1 MLEISKDRSTLIK
14 GIVITM
20 MVFLHL
26 FNKSNTD
33 LCTNL
38 LYICDEPFAK
48 WLSHACNPV
57 WFFVLLSGYGLAYT
71 YEKGNLKFTKQL
83 KRIFKLYMHYWI
95 ILAFFLFLGS
105 YLYPARY
112 PGSYA
117 KVLVNMTGWETN
129 YNYEMW
135 FLLPYSV
142 IALTS
147 QYIIYGIEKL
157 GYGKAVLL
165 TIFLSLAASYAVS
178 RYHSTILAEYHILS
192 LVSVYLQFLY
202 PFTIGV
208 CFYRA
213 NYHWNYKISTWVTLI
228 MIVILVSLVCSISI
242 PVWEYIYV
250 PLLIFLFSQLQFPK
264 WLNSVLMELGRK
276 SMAIWMIHTWLCAY
290 LFRTE
295 IYSLKYP
302 LLILVAVLIT
312 SYLTAIPFMWITKK
326 SLALLRVS

>member
-192 LVSVYLQFLY
+192 LVSVSLL
-202 PFTIGV
+202 
-208 CFYRA
+208 
-213 NYHWNYKISTWVTLI
+213 ST
-228 MIVILVSLVCSISI
+228 
-242 PVWEYIYV
+242 
-250 PLLIFLFSQLQFPK
+250 K
-264 WLNSVLMELGRK
+264 NR
-276 SMAIWMIHTWLCAY
+276 
-290 LFRTE
+290 
-295 IYSLKYP
+295 
-302 LLILVAVLIT
+302 
-312 SYLTAIPFMWITKK
+312 
-326 SLALLRVS
+326 